1 MLIDGFY
8 GRGFAE
14 VDTHSV
20 AHYDFAVEDLSDADG
35 VFDCEEGDYDPAEG
49 F

>member
-1 MLIDGFY
+1 MLIDGLN

-14 VDTHSV
+14 VDAHSI
-20 AHYDFAVEDLSDADG
+20 AHYGFAVEDLSNSDG
-35 VFDCEEGDYDPAEG
+35 IFDGEEGDYDAAEG